1 MSLLSRRAWQR
12 FLPVSRGLRGL
23 RRRQGALPGCAGFFY
38 SSFGLPGYFFAGRT
52 FPPYSPVLRCTDSA
66 PPRLLV
72 EAPSPDNSWPGWFR
86 RNWPTAAVF
95 ALLGGLA
102 YYGHATGWTIP
113 KFSELTGNGAD
124 ANLDWCKEHSVP
136 ESVCVE
142 CNEAL

>member
-1 MSLLSRRAWQR
+1 MSENDNSLE
-12 FLPVSRGLRGL
+12 
-23 RRRQGALPGCAGFFY
+23 
-38 SSFGLPGYFFAGRT
+38 
-52 FPPYSPVLRCTDSA
+52 VLDKSNNSTKSQTSNSA

-142 CNEAL
+142 CNEALLP